1 MRQTYR
7 SLTPKQGMA
16 FSAIA
21 VFGLLALLVGV
32 SLIIVMHYHER
43 AYVFLGLG
51 AACFIGGIAGIV
63 VTAPKIKAAV
73 CYGIIALGMIGVIVG
88 LNYLTYPYTSIQIR
102 GYAVVAV
109 SILAIVVGIVGALLV
124 QPRARAA
131 AASSALTLGVVASAG
146 IVGLILGTI
155 YLARLP
161 YERPAYPLLAA
172 GALCL
177 VGGIAC
183 GIFAQRR
190 AALAAHLP

>member
-1 MRQTYR
+1 MMF
-7 SLTPKQGMA
+7 L
-16 FSAIA
+16 AITG
-21 VFGLLALLVGV
+21 FGIVALLFGV
-32 SLIIVMHYHER
+32 FLIIFMRYHER

-63 VTAPKIKAAV
+63 VTAPRIKAAV

-88 LNYLTYPYTSIQIR
+88 LNYLTYQYTSIQER
-102 GYAVVAV
+102 GYIVIAV
-109 SILAIVVGIVGALLV
+109 SILAILGGIVGTLLV
-124 QPRARAA
+124 QPRARVA

-190 AALAAHLP
+190 AAVQRVP